1 MKLPCAVVRDLLP
14 LYAEKLTEDETKKA
28 VDEHLAGCEDCR
40 RRLAEIET
48 KVDSTVESAKPL
60 AALKKEIRKRRW
72 YAAMIAALLV
82 FSGLYTYF
90 YHTSSMKF
98 VPWQE
103 GLIEVARVENIN
115 PTEEDGG
122 DGQLP
127 EAGEAAPA
135 PTAAPE
141 SAEYSGEALVLNVSS
156 FINGFQEHVFVDD
169 DGTTTVLIQGIST
182 NPAAGHQ
189 VRSYYE
195 FSYYPV
201 PDRLIYGF
209 EQPQE
214 LLWGAPMN
222 GGTEIL
228 PRLALAYY
236 LLFAAAL
243 AVICGLI
250 WALFRKRPYSWIPRQ
265 LFFAPVSYILSH
277 LLLKGIHT
285 ESVFME
291 RDFLNI
297 LLLTVALYALLT
309 LGWQVFLQRRK
320 EV

>member
-14 LYAEKLTEDETKKA
+14 LYAEKMTEDETKEM
-28 VDEHLAGCEDCR
+28 VDEHLEGCEECR

-48 KVDSTVESAKPL
+48 KVISPVESTKPL
-60 AALKKEIRKRRW
+60 VALKKEIRKRRW
-72 YAAMIAALLV
+72 YAAMIAALCV
-82 FSGLYTYF
+82 FIGAYTYF
-90 YHTSSMKF
+90 FYVTSMKF

-103 GLIEVARVENIN
+103 GLIEVARVETVN
-115 PTEEDGG
+115 PAEEDSGG
-122 DGQLP
+122 VQLQ
-127 EAGEAAPA
+127 EANEAAPA
-135 PTAAPE
+135 PTVVPV
-141 SAEYSGEALVLNVSS
+141 SAEYTGETLVLNVSS
-156 FINGFQEHVFVDD
+156 FINGFQEHVMIDD
-169 DGTTTVLIQGIST
+169 DGTTTVFMQGIST
-182 NPAAGHQ
+182 NPNSNQQA
-189 VRSYYE
+189 RSYYE
-195 FSYYPV
+195 MTYYPV

-214 LLWGAPMN
+214 LLWGSPMN
-222 GGTEIL
+222 GGAEIL

-236 LLFAAAL
+236 LLIAGAL
-243 AVICGLI
+243 AVICGLA
-250 WALFRKRPYSWIPRQ
+250 WALFRKRRCSWIFRQ

-309 LGWQVFLQRRK
+309 LAWQVFLQRRK